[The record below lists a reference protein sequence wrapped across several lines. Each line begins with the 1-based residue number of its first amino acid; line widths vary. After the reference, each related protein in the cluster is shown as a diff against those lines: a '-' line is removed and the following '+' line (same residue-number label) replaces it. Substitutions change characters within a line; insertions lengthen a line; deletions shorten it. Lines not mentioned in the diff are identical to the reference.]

1 MGLVDVNPVHPEVRS
16 SIVQLCLK
24 EKCSSAFP
32 ACWINTEWRITYW
45 CQAGISLSQHVST
58 TLCGQGWMRTGCTHH
73 PLWPGLDEDRLYQP
87 PFVARSVLWVHPLMV
102 KVWIRGR
109 GCWSLICSY
118 DQCDHSYQELCVPL
132 PLRLL
137 LKVLCYSRTW
147 VISCYR

>member
-73 PLWPGLDEDRLYQP
+73 PLWPGLDEDRLHPP
-87 PFVARSVLWVHPLMV
+87 PFVARSVCEFTPWWLRSELGEGVLILDLFLWPM
-102 KVWIRGR
+102 
-109 GCWSLICSY
+109 WS
-118 DQCDHSYQELCVPL
+118 QL
-132 PLRLL
+132 PGTPCPIAIVRLL
-137 LKVLCYSRTW
+137 FKVLCYSRTW

>member
-58 TLCGQGWMRTGCTHH
+58 TLCGQGWTRTGCTNH
-73 PLWPGLDEDRLYQP
+73 PLWPGQFCEFTPWWL
-87 PFVARSVLWVHPLMV
+87 RSELGGGGADLWSVPMTNVITATRSSVSHCHWDFCLRFYVTLEP
-102 KVWIRGR
+102 G
-109 GCWSLICSY
+109 WSLVIVN
-118 DQCDHSYQELCVPL
+118 LWAVF
-132 PLRLL
+132 
-137 LKVLCYSRTW
+137 SRNETE
-147 VISCYR
+147 